1 MPKKKPLQPPQHPNG
16 AWPAGLALNNAGFNE
31 LAAFLGCSNWFAG
44 ELVRH
49 GELKVVRMGSRDVV
63 RQSDAKQWLDHYV
76 ESEEYQQRLKDWLE
90 KHPGEK
96 TKMPIFESQIEVDYW
111 IKFYCGLDL
120 PKTERDWLLR
130 KLELLEREENC
141 RRRLDRGEP
150 NPNGFYKPRSLKE
163 IDKRRQK
170 LLADLTTAIR
180 AS

>member
-49 GELKVVRMGSRDVV
+49 GELKVVRMGGRDVV
-63 RQSDAKQWLDHYV
+63 RQSDAKQWLDRYV
-76 ESEEYQQRLKDWLE
+76 ESDEYQQRLKDWFE

-96 TKMPIFESQIEVDYW
+96 VKMPMFNAQTEIDYLIE
-111 IKFYCGLDL
+111 FFRGLNL
-120 PKTERDWLLR
+120 PRTKWDALLR
-130 KLELLEREENC
+130 KLELLQREENF
-141 RRRLDRGEP
+141 RRELDQGAP
-150 NPNGFYKPRSLKE
+150 NPNGFYKPRSLRE
-163 IDKRRQK
+163 IDKCRQK
-170 LLADLTTAIR
+170 LLAELTTVIR